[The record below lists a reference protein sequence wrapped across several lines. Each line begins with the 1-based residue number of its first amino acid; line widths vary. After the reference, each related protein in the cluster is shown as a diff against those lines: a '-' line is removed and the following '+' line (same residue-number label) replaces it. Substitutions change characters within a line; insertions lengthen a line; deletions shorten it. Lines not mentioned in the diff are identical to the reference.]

1 MAGKER
7 IYPNITREFLQLK
20 PVDDSPEEK
29 LDFIKGKR
37 KRRVTRA
44 AIQHEVDLEKENE
57 LFELMR
63 SEEQQVSHMES
74 EGLNSAEIHNLRV
87 NSNESKRIKSL
98 LLQFGI
104 AKLLKQGD
112 WLVNR
117 IYEIP
122 KSMGVLDFSRLL
134 QNISDFQESIAG
146 KDNKLIALD
155 FGCGNGEYS
164 EYIRKED
171 ENRRWEVFGYA
182 DCIYFTLN
190 DLLKNLIRDEFS
202 GNEAL
207 REFVDVVSTLLI
219 RRMSEDDSD
228 EASSDKKSRIDGLA
242 SDINN
247 IREILANLGEYID
260 LENRKR
266 IKIDQEFLSD
276 SEREISDACIELINE
291 YFESPGQFL
300 KKHFKKEALG
310 LSKEEKI
317 RLGEIDTEIERL
329 QRESRYN
336 SKKITVKI
344 RVLPN
349 ANKTRASGEEVSEIK
364 RGNRSYGDVNEHLL
378 NLQNEKLRLH
388 ESAPDLSKY
397 ISLYPYNIIP
407 ARFDDYD
414 EIFPASSVHF
424 AWSFRA
430 TSHIDDE
437 EYSKTVKKLAESL
450 APGGVYL
457 DDGKRESWTRF
468 ERLEILSDIQRE
480 LGDEFRVRIISDG
493 ENANSVLIE
502 RAYKNDKEESM
513 YYSDHAEIMSEGK
526 EFIDIDEWKIKL
538 PRLLV
543 KNKIIKVLR
552 GMFADPARW
561 PYQNMHFKNVHPKLD
576 KFVEKEVDTLFWN
589 YLIESDEGLSDDILK
604 LVNGISKKIL
614 RVIISE
620 LEESESEKNEFV
632 PVNPG
637 TAVQTIPRL
646 TAVKDK
652 YGINTERTFPVE
664 LLPRNHDIPNL
675 EQVKRERME
684 LAKCLID
691 LKEKSGN
698 PPIHLIEFDDCF
710 TNGLTM
716 KTLNSILE
724 DACFIFETDPEEL
737 IASSNVK
744 LKEGE
749 YPSLNDPNQIYI
761 IGGSLNSAADR
772 YGRKLTD
779 EFCLPL
785 LKQIE
790 SGAPARALGICFGS
804 QSLMQAFGRLKDRQI
819 KTVPGALQYG
829 AFPFKFRQNSANVLG
844 DLTGKN
850 FTGYMTREDY
860 TCIDSLSGLNPD
872 DITPMAYEL
881 KESNGQVMINS
892 EITPPV
898 FNLLGGKVTVVQFH
912 PEITLK
918 DPETYEQIKKWTN
931 KNLSLNTSYLLTK
944 DIFDSQ
950 FDIKGKDGEGERPW
964 VEEDIGPVLLMKILH
979 NQAKSLIEE

>member
-74 EGLNSAEIHNLRV
+74 AGLNSDEIHSLRV

-117 IYEIP
+117 SYEIP

-134 QNISDFQESIAG
+134 QSISDFQESIAG
-146 KDNKLIALD
+146 KDHKLIALD

-190 DLLKNLIRDEFS
+190 DLLKNLIRVEFS
-202 GNEAL
+202 GKEPL
-207 REFVDVVSTLLI
+207 IEFVDVVSTLLI

-228 EASSDKKSRIDGLA
+228 VPSNNNKSRLEGLA
-242 SDINN
+242 ADINN
-247 IREILANLGEYID
+247 IREILANLGVYID
-260 LENRKR
+260 LENRR
-266 IKIDQEFLSD
+266 TIKIDQEFLSD
-276 SEREISDACIELINE
+276 AEREISDDCIALINE
-291 YFESPGQFL
+291 YLDSPDQFL
-300 KKHFKKEALG
+300 KKYFIKEASG
-310 LSKEEKI
+310 LTKEEKR
-317 RLGEIDTEIERL
+317 RLREIDKEIERL

-349 ANKTRASGEEVSEIK
+349 ANKTRESGEKKSKTI

-378 NLQNEKLRLH
+378 NLQNEKLRLQAN
-388 ESAPDLSKY
+388 APDLSKY

-407 ARFDDYD
+407 AKFDDYD

-430 TSHIDDE
+430 TSHIGDE

-468 ERLEILSDIQRE
+468 ERLEILGNIQRE

-493 ENANSVLIE
+493 EIANSVLIE
-502 RAYKNDKEESM
+502 RAYKNDKEEYT

-538 PRLLV
+538 PRILI
-543 KNKIIKVLR
+543 KNRIIKVLR
-552 GMFADPARW
+552 SLFADSARW

-576 KFVEKEVDTLFWN
+576 EFVEKEVDTLFWN
-589 YLIESDEGLSDDILK
+589 YLIESDEGLSDDISR
-604 LVNGISKKIL
+604 LVNGISEKIL
-614 RVIISE
+614 KVIISE

-637 TAVQTIPRL
+637 TDVQTIPRL

-675 EQVKRERME
+675 EQMKRERME
-684 LAKCLID
+684 LAKYLID
-691 LKEKSGN
+691 LKKKTGN

-710 TNGLTM
+710 TNGLTT
-716 KTLNSILE
+716 KTLNSILD

-737 IASSNVK
+737 IVSSNIK
-744 LKEGE
+744 LKKGE
-749 YPSLNDPNQIYI
+749 YPALNNPNQIYI
-761 IGGSLNSAADR
+761 IGGSMNSAADR
-772 YGRKLTD
+772 YGRRFTD
-779 EFCLPL
+779 EFCFPL
-785 LKQIE
+785 LSQIE

-829 AFPFKFRQNSANVLG
+829 AFPFAFRQKSSNVLG
-844 DLTGKN
+844 DLSGKK

-860 TCIDSLSGLNPD
+860 TCIDSLSGLSPD
-872 DITPMAYEL
+872 DITPIAYEL
-881 KESNGQVMINS
+881 KESNGHVMINS
-892 EITPPV
+892 DITPPI
-898 FNLLGGKVTVVQFH
+898 FDLFGGKAVVVQFH

-918 DPETYEQIKKWTN
+918 DPEIYEQIKKMTN
-931 KNLSLNTSYLLTK
+931 KNLSLNDSYLLTK
-944 DIFDSQ
+944 NIFESQ
-950 FDIKGKDGEGERPW
+950 FDIKGKDSEGERPW
-964 VEEDIGPVLLMKILH
+964 VKDDIGPVLLMKILH
-979 NQAKSLIEE
+979 NQVKSLIEK